1 MADRVNKIMAQ
12 KLARAREVEAARKEA
27 EEQRMKHDEKKT

>member
-27 EEQRMKHDEKKT
+27 EEQMKHDEKKT